1 MLTKTE
7 QQFTT
12 LFILLLIA
20 ELICGSVESLSAWHY
35 FTKPSLLTALI
46 VYFYFN
52 SNKLTPKTKVMTL
65 IALVFSLM
73 GDVFLMFVD
82 LSPKFFM
89 FGLASFL
96 LAHVFY
102 IVVFWTRRNS
112 KIKPIGLIVVLIM
125 YAIGLF
131 YLLKNSLGE
140 MLIPVIFYIIVILLM
155 AITAFLRQVK
165 VSKISFVLVFLG
177 AILFVISDSILA
189 LNKFYMPLS
198 FSSISIMFSYALA
211 QYFIVMG
218 LLKQS

>member
-1 MLTKTE
+1 
-7 QQFTT
+7 
-12 LFILLLIA
+12 
-20 ELICGSVESLSAWHY
+20 
-35 FTKPSLLTALI
+35 
-46 VYFYFN
+46 
-52 SNKLTPKTKVMTL
+52 
-65 IALVFSLM
+65 
-73 GDVFLMFVD
+73 
-82 LSPKFFM
+82 
-89 FGLASFL
+89 
-96 LAHVFY
+96 
-102 IVVFWTRRNS
+102 
-112 KIKPIGLIVVLIM
+112 M